1 MMVLLRLFVLG
12 VISGVIL
19 ACSSGTISR
28 ASNVP
33 INGTVQSGNLNNSQ
47 PLSGYAINLY
57 AITESST
64 HLITQTTSNNSG
76 KFSLQLPNSLVGS
89 QLYLTATNESQHELA
104 LVIGNYTESNL
115 VINELTTVAAAY
127 AMAQFWQGNIISGP
141 QSSILIASGM
151 NQNLVSIASGQLSN
165 VISSSPNADQ
175 SNALR
180 VMNTL
185 ANAIS
190 ACIGDN
196 AVCPELFN
204 VAKAVN
210 GTIPNNTLQ
219 ALQNLALNPA
229 QGVNEI
235 VTISNQSKNLYT
247 PSLLRV
253 PDAWTIA
260 LKFNNTGSESCP
272 FGGPGNFVFDQ
283 NGYLWITNNVV
294 QGTPNSTNCMIV
306 LKPNG
311 APADGQNDTVKSPV
325 YGGGILG
332 AGYGVSIDSLNQIWL
347 GNFGWGNLIPN
358 GSISLFNSTGLAL
371 SGTAGFTN
379 LVYRVQALKPDSNN
393 NLWIASNGNQRIV
406 VYPSGNPDQGSYY
419 STGNLN
425 PFDISI
431 TADNQAWVSFNNESS
446 IAKFKL
452 TDSGAIE
459 QVNSVQVGSSPLGIA
474 LDSSSNIWVSSFKES
489 AIYMVNAAGTN
500 VKIFTGGGI
509 VATWDVTVDGND
521 NIYAVNFFPNNNG
534 EYGVAKICGAAVKGC
549 PTNAS
554 LGTPISPAS
563 GYTLPSGGS
572 QVLLSNGEPL
582 YGPNGTPDFHPLMRM
597 TSSHIDQAGN
607 LWVTNNWK
615 PSLLIDTTS
624 NPGGDGMV
632 VFVGLAK
639 PLHNTN
645 N

>member
-1 MMVLLRLFVLG
+1 MALLRLCFLGFVAS
-12 VISGVIL
+12 VIF
-19 ACSSGTISR
+19 ACSNGTINTV
-28 ASNVP
+28 SNLP
-33 INGTVQSGNLNNSQ
+33 INGSVQSGNLNSSQ
-47 PLSGYAINLY
+47 PLSAYTIDLY
-57 AITESST
+57 AIGESST
-64 HLITQTTSNNSG
+64 SLINQTTSDNGG
-76 KFSLQLPNSLVGS
+76 KFSLQIPDSLRTS
-89 QLYLTATNESQHELA
+89 QLYLTATNESQVELA
-104 LVIGNYTESNL
+104 LIIGNYTESSL

-127 AMAQFWQGNIISGP
+127 AMAQFWQGNIISGSP
-141 QSSILIASGM
+141 SSISIASGM
-151 NQNLVSIASGQLSN
+151 NQNLVSITNGQLSN
-165 VISSSPNADQ
+165 VISSPPNADQ

-180 VMNTL
+180 LTNTL
-185 ANAIS
+185 ANAI
-190 ACIGDN
+190 AECVKDN
-196 AVCPELFN
+196 TTCTELFN

-219 ALQNLALNPA
+219 AMQNLALNPA

-235 VTISNQSKNLYT
+235 MAISNQSRNLYT
-247 PSLLRV
+247 PSLLRT

-272 FGGPGNFVFDQ
+272 FGGPGNFAFDH

-294 QGTPNSTNCMIV
+294 QGTPNSTDCMIV

-311 APADGQNDTVKSPV
+311 SPADGQNDTVKSPV

-332 AGYGVSIDSLNQIWL
+332 AGYGVSVDSLNQIWL

-358 GSISLFNSTGLAL
+358 GSISLFSSTGLAL
-371 SGTAGFTN
+371 SGTTGFNN

-419 STGNLN
+419 PTANLN

-431 TADNQAWVSFNNESS
+431 TADDQAWVSFNNESS

-452 TDSGAIE
+452 TNNGVIE
-459 QVNSVQVGSSPLGIA
+459 QINSVKVGQSPLGLG
-474 LDSSSNIWVSSFKES
+474 LDSKGNIWVSSFKES
-489 AIYMVNAAGTN
+489 AIFMVNPAGTN
-500 VKIFTGGGI
+500 VKNFAGGGI
-509 VATWDVTVDGND
+509 VATWDVTVDGDD
-521 NIYAVNFFPNNNG
+521 NIYAVNFFPNNDG
-534 EYGVAKICGAAVKGC
+534 EYGVAKICGAAVKNC
-549 PTNAS
+549 PPNAS

-582 YGPNGTPDFHPLMRM
+582 YGPNSAPDFHPLMRM
-597 TSSHIDQAGN
+597 TASHIDQAGN

-615 PSLLIDTTS
+615 PSLLIDATS

-632 VFVGLAK
+632 VFIGLAK
-639 PLHNTN
+639 PLN
-645 N
+645 NKND

>member
-1 MMVLLRLFVLG
+1 MMGLLRLFIWGFVSS
-12 VISGVIL
+12 IIF
-19 ACSSGTISR
+19 ACSSGTGN
-28 ASNVP
+28 AVSNLQ
-33 INGTVQSGNLNNSQ
+33 INGTVQSGNLNSSQ
-47 PLSGYAINLY
+47 PLSGYTVNLY

-64 HLITQTTSNNSG
+64 NLIRQTTSNNSG
-76 KFSLQLPNSLVGS
+76 KFSLQIPNSLITS
-89 QLYLTATNESQHELA
+89 QLYLTATNESQLELA
-104 LVIGNYTESNL
+104 LVIGNYTESSL
-115 VINELTTVAAAY
+115 VINELTTVASAY

-165 VISSSPNADQ
+165 VISSPPNADQ

-180 VMNTL
+180 LMNTL

-190 ACIGDN
+190 ECIKHN
-196 AVCPELFN
+196 ASCTELFN

-210 GTIPNNTLQ
+210 GTIPKNTLQ

-235 VTISNQSKNLYT
+235 VAISNLSQNLYT
-247 PSLLRV
+247 PSLLRI
-253 PDAWTIA
+253 PDAWTLA

-311 APADGQNDTVKSPV
+311 APADGQNDTVQSPV

-332 AGYGVSIDSLNQIWL
+332 AGYGVSMNSLNQIWL
-347 GNFGWGNLIPN
+347 GDFGWGDLIPS
-358 GSISLFNSTGLAL
+358 GSISLFSSTGLAL
-371 SGTAGFTN
+371 SGTTGFNN
-379 LVYRVQALKPDSNN
+379 LVYRVQALKSDSNN

-406 VYPSGNPDQGSYY
+406 VYPSGNPDQGRYY
-419 STGNLN
+419 STVKLN

-431 TADNQAWVSFNNESS
+431 SADNQAWVSFNNESS

-452 TDSGAIE
+452 TDSGIIE
-459 QVNSVQVGSSPLGIA
+459 QVTSVKVGQSPLGID
-474 LDSSSNIWVSSFKES
+474 LDSYGNIWVSSFKES
-489 AIYMVNAAGTN
+489 AIYMVNADGAS
-500 VKIFTGGGI
+500 VKSFAGGGI

-549 PTNAS
+549 PANAS

-572 QVLLSNGEPL
+572 QVLLSNGDPL
-582 YGPNGTPDFHPLMRM
+582 YGPNGAPDFHPLMRM
-597 TSSHIDQAGN
+597 TSGHIDLAGN

-615 PSLLIDTTS
+615 PSLLIDATS

-639 PLHNTN
+639 PLKK
-645 N
+645 

>member
-1 MMVLLRLFVLG
+1 MRLIRLFIVG
-12 VISGVIL
+12 FIASIL
-19 ACSSGTISR
+19 VACSNGTANSTLN
-28 ASNVP
+28 AQ
-33 INGTVQSGNLNNSQ
+33 INGAVQSGNLNNSQ
-47 PLSGYAINLY
+47 PLSGYTVNLY
-57 AITESST
+57 AISESST
-64 HLITQTTSNNSG
+64 SLITQATSNNSG
-76 KFSLQLPNSLVGS
+76 KFSLQIPNSLINS
-89 QLYLTATNESQHELA
+89 QLYLTATNESQVELA
-104 LVIGNYTESNL
+104 LIIGNYTESNL

-127 AMAQFWQGNIISGP
+127 TMAQFWQGDLISGSL
-141 QSSILIASGM
+141 SSIQIANGM
-151 NQNLVSIASGQLSN
+151 NQNLVAITSGQSGN
-165 VISSSPNADQ
+165 VISTPPNGDQ

-180 VMNTL
+180 LMNTL

-190 ACIGDN
+190 GCIEHNAACG
-196 AVCPELFN
+196 ALFN
-204 VAKAVN
+204 AARAVN

-229 QGVNEI
+229 QGVDEI
-235 VTISNQSKNLYT
+235 MAIANQSQNLYT
-247 PSLLRV
+247 PSLLRT
-253 PDAWTIA
+253 PDAWTLA

-272 FGGPGNFVFDQ
+272 FGGPGNFVFDR

-311 APADGQNDTVKSPV
+311 APADGQNGTIKSPV

-347 GNFGWGNLIPN
+347 GDFGWGNLIPD
-358 GSISLFNSTGLAL
+358 GSISLFSSTGVAL
-371 SGTAGFTN
+371 SGSSGFNN

-406 VYPSGNPDQGSYY
+406 IYPSGNPDQGRYY
-419 STGNLN
+419 STADLN

-431 TADNQAWVSFNNESS
+431 TADNQVWVSFNNESS

-452 TDSGAIE
+452 TANGEIE
-459 QVNSVQVGSSPLGIA
+459 QITSVKVGQSPLGMG
-474 LDSSSNIWVSSFKES
+474 LDSHGNIWVSSFKES
-489 AIYMVNAAGTN
+489 AIYMVNADGTT
-500 VKIFTGGGI
+500 VTSFSGGGI
-509 VATWDVTVDGND
+509 VATWDVTVDGDD

-549 PTNAS
+549 PANAS
-554 LGTPISPAS
+554 LGTPISPPS

-582 YGPNGTPDFHPLMRM
+582 YGPNSAPDFHPLMRM
-597 TSSHIDQAGN
+597 TAGHIDQAGN

-615 PSLLIDTTS
+615 PSLLIDATS

-632 VFVGLAK
+632 VFIGLAK
-639 PLHNTN
+639 PVN
-645 N
+645 